1 MAKPLFKNYNFQF
14 DKNEKKVL
22 VTFCKSLLKQVS
34 SDEKY
39 YGEIKSF
46 NAIIDKLNA
55 PSDEVKFTK
64 EEKTKLVFN
73 LNSNIAELKKRA
85 GKGFFLTR
93 WFYKSAYKQY
103 EGILQKHF
111 TN

>member
-22 VTFCKSLLKQVS
+22 STFCKSLLKQVG

-39 YGEIKSF
+39 YGEVKSF
-46 NAIIDKLNA
+46 NSIIDKLSA
-55 PSDEVKFTK
+55 DADEVKLTK

-73 LNSNIAELKKRA
+73 LNNNISELKKRSS
-85 GKGFFLTR
+85 KGFFLVR

-103 EGILQKHF
+103 DNILQKHF
-111 TN
+111 SN

>member
-22 VTFCKSLLKQVS
+22 VTFCKSLLKQVG

-46 NAIIDKLNA
+46 NSIIDKLNA
-55 PSDEVKFTK
+55 AADEVKFTK

-73 LNSNIAELKKRA
+73 LNNNIAELKKRS
-85 GKGFFLTR
+85 GQGFFLMR

-103 EGILQKHF
+103 NNILQKHF